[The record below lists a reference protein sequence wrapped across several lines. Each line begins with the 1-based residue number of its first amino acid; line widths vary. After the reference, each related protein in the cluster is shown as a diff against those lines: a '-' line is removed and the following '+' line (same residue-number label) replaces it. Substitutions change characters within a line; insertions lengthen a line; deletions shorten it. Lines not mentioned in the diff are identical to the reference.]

1 MGLQILQYEFL
12 GPIPLSEWGPPM
24 GDLVYLVLSRSKDR
38 FNMLYVDDCAHTDD
52 KAFFVQ
58 HKQFKC
64 WTEKAGSDSALYLAV
79 FPMKD
84 SKSEQRRLIMR
95 RILSVYHPLCNPVSD
110 LAEKKPTYDVRKV
123 DDSVN
128 TDVNDDNADT
138 GADSDGYNI
147 TPASRAN
154 FSDHA
159 NDTDNKDGSTVADTN
174 NIDTTDGDYSD
185 NPVKTNT
192 SSMSVGDTYVNSV
205 QQNIACP
212 CCGYDMKI
220 EKTIGKNS
228 MLYRCGS
235 CNMSETRV
243 F

>member
-38 FNMLYVDDCAHTDD
+38 FNILYVDDCAHTDD

-58 HKQFKC
+58 HRQFKC
-64 WTEKAGSDSALYLAV
+64 WAEKAGSDSALYLAV

-84 SKSEQRRLIMR
+84 SKSEQRRLVMR
-95 RILSVYHPLCNPVSD
+95 RVLSVYRPLCNPASD
-110 LAEKKPTYDVRKV
+110 MVEKKPTYDIRKV

-128 TDVNDDNADT
+128 TGADDNNADT
-138 GADSDGYNI
+138 ANDSDGHGV
-147 TPASRAN
+147 TPASDAD
-154 FSDHA
+154 SHDHGDGTGS
-159 NDTDNKDGSTVADTN
+159 NDDSVTAGSNTDTS
-174 NIDTTDGDYSD
+174 DGDSND

-192 SSMSVGDTYVNSV
+192 SSMSVESKSANSV

-212 CCGYDMKI
+212 CCGYDMKM

-228 MLYRCGS
+228 MLYRCSS

>member
-12 GPIPLSEWGPPM
+12 GPIPLSKWGPPM

-38 FNMLYVDDCAHTDD
+38 FNILYVDDCAHTDD

-64 WTEKAGSDSALYLAV
+64 WAEKAGSDSALYLAV

-95 RILSVYHPLCNPVSD
+95 RILSVYRPLCNPASD
-110 LAEKKPTYDVRKV
+110 MAEKKPTYNIRKV
-123 DDSVN
+123 DDSAN
-128 TDVNDDNADT
+128 ADADDGNADT
-138 GADSDGYNI
+138 GNDSVGHDV
-147 TPASRAN
+147 TPASDAG
-154 FSDHA
+154 SHDHA
-159 NDTDNKDGSTVADTN
+159 DNAGSKDDSVAATSNTDTA
-174 NIDTTDGDYSD
+174 DGDSSS
-185 NPVKTNT
+185 NPVKANAP
-192 SSMSVGDTYVNSV
+192 SMHVENKPANSV

-212 CCGYDMKI
+212 CCGCDMKM

-228 MLYRCGS
+228 MLYRCSS